1 MRIPRLCLHRA
12 SGQASHPAPRPAEG
26 GVAVT
31 HHDGFLRAIMAEPE
45 ADSHRLVYADWLDE
59 HGDPERAEFIRVQCA
74 VEKVRAACLCGDC
87 VRRRGGGQH
96 HNGPCGLDRRE
107 HGFPRHRERELLASH
122 QVDWRMRD
130 LPGMPFG
137 NWVTDFR
144 RGFVAEVTLP
154 CGQWMRHGPALVRA
168 APLERVILPD
178 RHRSR
183 WARGGGLGDYYWV
196 EQHGPTAHLPDRLPA
211 PLFAFLPPGLPD
223 QDGVMT
229 YETGDAAREAL
240 SHAALAWAR
249 NPARP
254 G

>member
-1 MRIPRLCLHRA
+1 M
-12 SGQASHPAPRPAEG
+12 
-26 GVAVT
+26 T
-31 HHDGFLRAIMAEPE
+31 HADAFLAAILAEPD
-45 ADSHRLVYADWLDE
+45 ADVHRLVYADWLDE
-59 HGDPERAEFIRVQCA
+59 HGDPDRAEFIRVQCA
-74 VEKVRAACLCGDC
+74 VAIDPLAHNPPPSNPRCACSLCTL
-87 VRRRGGGQH
+87 RRR
-96 HNGPCGLDRRE
+96 
-107 HGFPRHRERELLASH
+107 ERALLTSH

-144 RGFVAEVTLP
+144 RGFVAEVTLS
-154 CGQWMRHGPALVRA
+154 CDQWMRHGPALVRA

-196 EQHGPTAHLPDRLPA
+196 EQHGLTAHLPDRLPA